1 MKKIIIFVFLFMLT
15 LGLCACN
22 YQADFGSQFIPITAN
37 GNGIT
42 DQSIQFFYDKDTKIV
57 YLYTC
62 GGAHASM
69 CPYYIIV
76 DGVPTLAI
84 YGINYMEDK

>member
-1 MKKIIIFVFLFMLT
+1 MKKIIIFVLLFILT
-15 LGLCACN
+15 LGLCACRL
-22 YQADFGSQFIPITAN
+22 QANLGSQFTPITTN

-42 DQSIQFFYDKDTKIV
+42 EQSIQFFYDKNTKIV
-57 YLYTC
+57 YLYTY
-62 GGAHASM
+62 GGAHATM

-76 DGVPTLAI
+76 DGAPTLAI